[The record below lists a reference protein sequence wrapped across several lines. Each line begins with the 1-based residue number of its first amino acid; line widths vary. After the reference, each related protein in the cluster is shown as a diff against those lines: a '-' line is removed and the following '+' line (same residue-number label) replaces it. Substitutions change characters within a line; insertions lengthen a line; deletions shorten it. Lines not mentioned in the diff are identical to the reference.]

1 MRHLLLA
8 AIAATAFTTA
18 AYAGEGDSEPFPGPN
33 AAVTSNISAPV
44 YAHRDQDPFQ
54 YRIAGSPTTI
64 ASFNPVVR
72 KDQDP
77 YQYRVAGQ
85 VIQMNAPVTGP
96 QSGTAVAS
104 TTRGIATPAVA
115 GPGTHG

>member
-1 MRHLLLA
+1 MRHLFLA
-8 AIAATAFTTA
+8 AVAVTALSTA
-18 AYAGEGDSEPFPGPN
+18 AYAEGDSEPFPGPN
-33 AAVTSNISAPV
+33 AAVTSTISKPV
-44 YAHRDQDPFQ
+44 YAHKDQDPFQ
-54 YRIAGSPTTI
+54 YRIVGSPTKI
-64 ASFNPVVR
+64 ASFNPVVH

-96 QSGTAVAS
+96 QSGTAIAA
-104 TTRGIATPAVA
+104 TTRGIATPTVA